1 MKVSIKD
8 LSVFMEIKNR
18 GIELEVRDTHG
29 YHLGDL
35 ILNKAGL
42 IWCPGRTTR
51 KNGIKRSWAQFI
63 VWMKEEEK

>member
-18 GIELEVRDTHG
+18 GIEIEIRDNHG
-29 YHLGDL
+29 GHLGDL
-35 ILNKAGL
+35 VLNKVGL
-42 IWCPGRTTR
+42 IWCSGRTTR

-63 VWMKEEEK
+63 EWMKEEEA

>member
-1 MKVSIKD
+1 MNVSIKD

-18 GIELEVRDTHG
+18 GIELEVRDTHD

-63 VWMKEEEK
+63 HWMKGEEK